1 MGYCRQPMQK
11 FNSRGIILNRTDY
24 GEADRILTFLT
35 ADHGKVKAIAKGVR
49 KLKSKLAG
57 GIELFSISD
66 LSFIVGRSEINTLAS
81 SRLLKHYGKIV
92 KNLDRTNLGYEF
104 IKIIDKATEDN
115 PEHGYFD
122 LLNQAFTALDD
133 DTIGLELIDV

>member
-1 MGYCRQPMQK
+1 MQK
-11 FNSRGIILNRTDY
+11 FKTQGIILNRTEY

-35 ADHGKVKAIAKGVR
+35 ANHGKVKAIAKGVR

-66 LSFIVGRSEINTLAS
+66 LSFIVGSGEINTLAS
-81 SRLLKHYGKIV
+81 SRLVTHYGGIV

-104 IKIIDKATEDN
+104 IKIIDRATEDK
-115 PEHGYFD
+115 PEPGYFD
-122 LLNQAFTALDD
+122 LLNQAF
-133 DTIGLELIDV
+133 